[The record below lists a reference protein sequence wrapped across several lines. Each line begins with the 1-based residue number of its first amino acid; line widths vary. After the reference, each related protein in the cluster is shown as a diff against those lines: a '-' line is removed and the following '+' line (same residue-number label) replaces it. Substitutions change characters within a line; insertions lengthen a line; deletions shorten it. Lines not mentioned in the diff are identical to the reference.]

1 MINQEQ
7 LIKDITEYAKTIT
20 LPTEKATKL
29 FRNSLVDTIT
39 NTVSVQEDGKIF
51 VSTGDIP
58 AMWLRDS
65 SFQVLPY
72 LEIAEDVPAVKD
84 LIHGVIKQQLAYIQ
98 HDPYSN
104 SFNKTATGAHYNSG
118 DETDIPV
125 SDLVWERKFEIDSLC
140 TPLHLAY
147 RLYEKTGYDAH
158 LNEEFWETVALIVDT
173 FVTEQNHMES
183 PYYFNR
189 PNCVSQD
196 TLSHG
201 GRGAPVGYTGMVW
214 SAFRPSDDACVYG
227 YFVPG
232 NLFIVASLR
241 QLLPIVPDTHV
252 ELKERMETLI
262 SEIEKGVKEYGTMT
276 VEETGEEIYAYE
288 VDGLGNQLFMD
299 DANVPSLLSLPF
311 LNYCEPSD
319 PLYLTTRKYVLSE
332 YNKYYYSGKYLAGV
346 GSPHTPPEHVW
357 PIAIAMEGLT
367 TNDVEVTKEK
377 MDKIVATDADTLQ
390 CHEGVHVDDPSQ
402 YTREWFS
409 WSNMTFC
416 QLVFHYFK
424 QSK

>member
-1 MINQEQ
+1 MANIPASLQAIIDEVKVRFPENDK
-7 LIKDITEYAKTIT
+7 LNDLFARCFVNTYTTT
-20 LPTEKATKL
+20 LQP
-29 FRNSLVDTIT
+29 
-39 NTVSVQEDGKIF
+39 QEDGTTF
-51 VSTGDIP
+51 VITGDIP

-147 RLYEKTGYDAH
+147 NLYEKTGYDAH
-158 LNEEFWETVALIVDT
+158 LDDEFWETVALIVDT

-183 PYYFNR
+183 PYFFDR
-189 PNCVSQD
+189 PNCVAQD
-196 TLSHG
+196 TLSHDG
-201 GRGAPVGYTGMVW
+201 VGAPVGYTGMVW

-416 QLVFHYFK
+416 QLVFHYLNQK
-424 QSK
+424 